1 MDMASAGIVQNLP
14 IPCIVWKFP
23 KLSVMNSANSL
34 PVITVDAGFV
44 EIRQHNGELHALYVN
59 NAHATYLVFCRQ
71 AHWYQL
77 FSIKRWL
84 YKREILLS
92 MRKLMKYMN
101 FPQEYLERNHPRYVR
116 RFVRKFFTAFP
127 IVRYANYGYK
137 PKHEAEN
144 LVPGPLVVGRLLF
157 SEDCVPIVEFSQCTA
172 LLGAY
177 Q

>member
-1 MDMASAGIVQNLP
+1 M
-14 IPCIVWKFP
+14 
-23 KLSVMNSANSL
+23 
-34 PVITVDAGFV
+34 DAGFV
-44 EIRQHNGELHALYVN
+44 EIRQHNGELHTLYVN
-59 NAHATYLVFCRQ
+59 NAQRT
-71 AHWYQL
+71 WYSVDKLIGIQIMILGRISYFQL
-77 FSIKRWL
+77 WNNVIKRWR
-84 YKREILLS
+84 YKREIRLS